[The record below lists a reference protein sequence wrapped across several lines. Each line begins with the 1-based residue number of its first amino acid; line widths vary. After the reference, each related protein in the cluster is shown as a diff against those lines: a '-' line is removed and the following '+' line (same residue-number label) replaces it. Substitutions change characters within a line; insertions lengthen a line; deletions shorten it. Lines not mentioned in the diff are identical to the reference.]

1 MVEKKVDE
9 IKVRLHPDTKVLF
22 RAKAALERISG
33 SQLLNYFIQLYNED
47 DISLYDFI
55 EKVRNKKFITK
66 FSTRKRLNE
75 IRSIDQQRVSILL
88 KDDAYKE
95 FWDLSEDEFY

>member
-1 MVEKKVDE
+1 
-9 IKVRLHPDTKVLF
+9 
-22 RAKAALERISG
+22 
-33 SQLLNYFIQLYNED
+33 LLNYFIQLYNED

-55 EKVRNKKFITK
+55 EKLRNKKFITK

-75 IRSIDQQRVSILL
+75 IRSIDEQRISILL